1 MPLVKL
7 ERLIGFP
14 PCHVWAVLSDFGA
27 FQDWAMG
34 GAGSSK
40 VEGDGPGMVRLLDVP
55 GLGEIAECLDKLDN
69 ENMHLT
75 YSLLHGNPLGMSSYT
90 ANVQLTPE
98 PINKCKISWHGEFMP
113 MPGND
118 PITVG
123 QSLKAS
129 YVTMTEALTAFLKES
144 LKKA

>member
-34 GAGSSK
+34 GAGTSK

-55 GLGEIAECLDKLDN
+55 GLGEIAECLDKARQRKHARSPILFCTATRSACPVTPP
-69 ENMHLT
+69 MC
-75 YSLLHGNPLGMSSYT
+75 SLR
-90 ANVQLTPE
+90 
-98 PINKCKISWHGEFMP
+98 
-113 MPGND
+113 
-118 PITVG
+118 
-123 QSLKAS
+123 
-129 YVTMTEALTAFLKES
+129 TEADQQVQNLLARRIHAHAGSMIRSRWANRSKRPM
-144 LKKA
+144 

>member
-1 MPLVKL
+1 
-7 ERLIGFP
+7 
-14 PCHVWAVLSDFGA
+14 
-27 FQDWAMG
+27 MG
-34 GAGSSK
+34 GAGTSK

-113 MPGND
+113 MPGIE

-129 YVTMTEALTAFLKES
+129 YVTMTEALTAFLEES

>member
-34 GAGSSK
+34 GEGSSK
-40 VEGDGPGMVRLLDVP
+40 VEGEGPGMVRLLDVP
-55 GLGEIAECLDKLDN
+55 GMGEIAECLEKADDA
-69 ENMHLT
+69 NMHLT

-90 ANVQLTPE
+90 ANVKLTPE
-98 PINKCKISWHGEFMP
+98 PINKCKISWQGDFMP
-113 MPGND
+113 MPGHD
-118 PITVG
+118 PVTVG

-129 YVTMTEALTAFLKES
+129 YVNMTEALTAHLRALQKR
-144 LKKA
+144 